1 MIEWLAAP
9 ERAAEISAWG
19 FLIGLIGLPFTL
31 LGLALTYVQARRARI
46 SAETLKNEIE
56 TFQFKRDQSDALS
69 VLGEAK
75 AAMEA
80 SSRLIAV
87 DSWRDAVA
95 SYDNARKCIQ
105 KVRILCTSLS
115 SRSQRKLKLISDHLT
130 AFATQV
136 EAALVSKDAFPEPTA
151 VTSAIRKHSDEI
163 SAIQHEIQ
171 ESIR

>member
-1 MIEWLAAP
+1 LIEWLAAP

-19 FLIGLIGLPFTL
+19 FLIGLVGLPFTL
-31 LGLALTYVQARRARI
+31 IGLMLTYVQARRARI
-46 SAETLKNEIE
+46 SAEQLKNEIE
-56 TFQFKRDQSDALS
+56 IFQFKRDQSDALS

-80 SSRLIAV
+80 SARLITA
-87 DSWRDAVA
+87 DSWRDAVE

-105 KVRILCTSLS
+105 KVRLVCTSLN

-136 EAALVSKDAFPEPTA
+136 EAALVSKDEFPDSIA
-151 VTSAIRKHSDEI
+151 VTSTIRKHSDEI
-163 SAIQHEIQ
+163 TVIQHEIQ
-171 ESIR
+171 EAIK